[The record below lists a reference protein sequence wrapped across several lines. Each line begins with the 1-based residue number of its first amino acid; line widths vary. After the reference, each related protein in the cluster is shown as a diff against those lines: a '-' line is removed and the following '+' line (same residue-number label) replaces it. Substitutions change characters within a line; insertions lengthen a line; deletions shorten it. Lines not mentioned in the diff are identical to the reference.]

1 MTSSSSLA
9 LRELVPNAEIVS
21 RQDALVVNVS
31 AAVGL
36 ARVLRSNLGPTGTYK
51 LLVGGAPGQLTLT
64 KDGLTLLRDMQI
76 QHPTA
81 ALVART
87 ATAVDDI
94 CGDGTTSTVLLTG
107 ALLQNTGSRY
117 VMEENVHPRIL
128 TTGLDVARDEV
139 LKFLDTMKIP
149 LEQDATKRREM
160 LRAVARTSLST
171 KLDPSWIE
179 TVCASVNQETI
190 EFPSLILGVCFV
202 FHFYR

>member
-1 MTSSSSLA
+1 MIVRTIRSGSFFHAPAMTSSSSLA
-9 LRELVPNAEIVS
+9 LRELVPHAEIVS

-51 LLVGGAPGQLTLT
+51 LLVGGANQLTLT

-107 ALLQNTGSRY
+107 ALLQQAGSRF
-117 VMEENVHPRIL
+117 VMDEGVHPRL
-128 TTGLDVARDEV
+128 VAAGLEVARDKV
-139 LKFLDTMKIP
+139 LQFLDTLKVP
-149 LEQDATKRREM
+149 LPEEPAKRRDM

-171 KLDPSWIE
+171 KLDPAWIE
-179 TVCASVNQETI
+179 TVRRV
-190 EFPSLILGVCFV
+190 LRV
-202 FHFYR
+202 